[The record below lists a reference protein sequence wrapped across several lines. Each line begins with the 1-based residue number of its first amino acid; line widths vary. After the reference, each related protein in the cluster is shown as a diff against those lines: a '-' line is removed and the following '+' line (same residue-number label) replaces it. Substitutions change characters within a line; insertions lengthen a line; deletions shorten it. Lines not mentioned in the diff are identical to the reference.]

1 MTAKLHDDMKIALY
15 PGTFDPF
22 TIGHLSILERALPL
36 FDKIVIAVG
45 VNDAKKCFSP
55 TQQRVEDIASLMAD
69 NPKVKVISYEG
80 LTVDVARKEGARFIL
95 RGVRSVTDFQYEQ
108 QLADINRNIS
118 GIETVLLYTLP
129 EQAFISSSMVRELA
143 RNGYDIKKFLPQ
155 KK

>member
-1 MTAKLHDDMKIALY
+1 MTAKLRENMKIALY

-36 FDKIVIAVG
+36 FDRIVVAVG
-45 VNDAKKCFSP
+45 VNDAKKCFTPS
-55 TQQRVEDIASLMAD
+55 QQRVEEITSLFSHE
-69 NPKVKVISYEG
+69 PKIKVISYEG
-80 LTVDVARKEGARFIL
+80 LTVNVAKKEGAEFIL
-95 RGVRSVTDFQYEQ
+95 RGVRSFADFQYEQ

-143 RNGYDIKKFLPQ
+143 RNGYDVSRFLP
-155 KK
+155 KRK